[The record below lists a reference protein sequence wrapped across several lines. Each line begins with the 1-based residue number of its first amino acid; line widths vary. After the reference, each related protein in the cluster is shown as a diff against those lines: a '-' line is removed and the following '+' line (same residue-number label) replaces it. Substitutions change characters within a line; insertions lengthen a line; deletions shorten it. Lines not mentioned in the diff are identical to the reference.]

1 MNNINNNLVF
11 YQFCVTIIQIVV
23 DVLLHIYDNHC
34 RKK

>member
-1 MNNINNNLVF
+1 MNDINNNPVF
-11 YQFCVTIIQIVV
+11 CQFCMFIIQIVV